1 MKMIEVK
8 EGNKTTYKMVPDNYE
23 PTDDTICRDM
33 TTSGRKSMGY
43 SDISKERWDSIF
55 NNNSEDK

>member
-43 SDISKERWDSIF
+43 SDISKKRWDSIF

>member
-8 EGNKTTYKMVPDNYE
+8 EGNKTSYKYVPDNYE

-33 TTSGRKSMGY
+33 TTSGRKSIGF
-43 SDISKERWDSIF
+43 SDVPKERWSSIF
-55 NNNSEDK
+55 NKDEKDT